1 MAVSCYLPMRAS
13 LPANEEAR
21 LARLY
26 EYQILDTLPEQSYDD
41 ITYLASR
48 ICSTPISLITLVDRD
63 RQWFKS
69 RVGLGLAE
77 TPREVSFCAHA
88 ILQNGLM
95 IVPDTQQDPRF
106 ADNPLV
112 TGDPHLRF
120 YAGAPLL
127 TSSGEALGTLCV
139 MDHQPRR
146 MDGEEQ
152 EALAALARQV
162 MAQLELRREIK
173 ERQRY
178 QALLE
183 EADARLK
190 LQADHDQLTG
200 LCNRRVLMTRFKEEF
215 HRALR
220 YDQPLSLLMLDVDQF
235 KAYNDAFGHPAGD
248 AVLREIAHLIK
259 RMLRAGD
266 IPARYGGEEFAVVL
280 PNTSA
285 EGAMALAERL
295 REAVA
300 HVSWPLRP
308 ITVSVGIAS
317 QTAAAE
323 DPLTLIGAADQ
334 ALYEAKRAGRNR
346 VAQAP

>member
-1 MAVSCYLPMRAS
+1 MQAP

-21 LARLY
+21 LAKLH
-26 EYQILDTLPEQSYDD
+26 EYQILDTLPEQGYDD
-41 ITYLASR
+41 ITYLASQ
-48 ICSTPISLITLVDRD
+48 ICKTPVSLITLVDHD

-77 TPREVSFCAHA
+77 TSRDFSFCAHA
-88 ILQNGLM
+88 ILQSGVM
-95 IVPDTQQDPRF
+95 IVPDALQDQRF

-112 TGDPHLRF
+112 TGDPHIRF
-120 YAGAPLL
+120 YAGAPLIAP
-127 TSSGEALGTLCV
+127 SGEALGTLCV
-139 MDHQPRR
+139 IDRQPRQL
-146 MDGEEQ
+146 GEEEQ
-152 EALAALARQV
+152 KALAALASQV
-162 MAQLELRREIK
+162 MAQLELRRAVH

-178 QALLE
+178 QELLE
-183 EADARLK
+183 EANARLK
-190 LQADHDQLTG
+190 LQADHDELTG
-200 LCNRRVLMTRFKEEF
+200 LCNRRVLMARFKEEF

-235 KAYNDAFGHPAGD
+235 KAYNDTFGHPAGD
-248 AVLREIAHLIK
+248 EVLRQIAHLVK
-259 RMLRAGD
+259 MMLRAGD

-285 EGAMALAERL
+285 QGAMALAERL
-295 REAVA
+295 RQTVA

-308 ITVSVGIAS
+308 VTVSVGVAS

-323 DPLTLIGAADQ
+323 DPLTLIAAADQ

-346 VAQAP
+346 VVQAP